1 LIFSFIF
8 LIDKITSSSG
18 IERIVTTMSSYPA
31 PGRCPVCNG
40 NLTVTR
46 LDCGNCGTRIEGR
59 FDGGRLGRLDR
70 DQLAFVEVFLRNRG
84 VIKDVEVDLGLSYP
98 TIRARLDEVVRA
110 LGYGGEEQRPP
121 RSVVA
126 SRRERRRQIL
136 QDLRDRVISPDG
148 AAKRLAALDDG
159 EDERASEHP
168 TKEGVR

>member
-1 LIFSFIF
+1 
-8 LIDKITSSSG
+8 
-18 IERIVTTMSSYPA
+18 MNPYPP

-40 NLTVTR
+40 DLAVTR
-46 LDCGNCGTRIEGR
+46 LDCANCETRIEGR

-110 LGYGGEEQRPP
+110 LGYGGDERRPS
-121 RSVVA
+121 RTETV

-136 QDLRDRVISPDG
+136 QDLRDRVVAPEE
-148 AAKRLAALDDG
+148 AARRLAAIDG
-159 EDERASEHP
+159 DTGDEDRTPMPA
-168 TKEGVR
+168 TNGKEATR